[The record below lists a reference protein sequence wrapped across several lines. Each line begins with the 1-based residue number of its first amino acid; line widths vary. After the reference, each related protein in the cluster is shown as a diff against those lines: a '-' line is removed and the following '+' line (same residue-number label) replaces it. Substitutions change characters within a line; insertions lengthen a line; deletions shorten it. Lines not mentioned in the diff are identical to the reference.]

1 MAGGQQHFGL
11 GAHSA
16 AQQRVAHGALV
27 ADLAVQGVG
36 LGAAHDVVFFG
47 LILAGHLDGDVG
59 AHRHAVHAQLAL
71 VDDDGV
77 LDHLLQLGDAVFH
90 QTLGVL
96 GLVVL
101 AVFRQVAVAA
111 GFLDLLGQ
119 LLAAHGLEVLQF
131 LLHSFQA
138 GSGHLDL
145 LCHLRISPCL
155 YLIRAGAKP
164 RNDAILTTLL

>member
-1 MAGGQQHFGL
+1 M
-11 GAHSA
+11 
-16 AQQRVAHGALV
+16 AHGALV
-27 ADLAVQGVG
+27 ADLAVQGVS
-36 LGAAHDVVFFG
+36 LGAAHDVV
-47 LILAGHLDGDVG
+47 LLDLVLTLHLDGDVG
-59 AHRHAVHAQLAL
+59 TDRDVLNAQFAL
-71 VDDDGV
+71 VDDDSV
-77 LDHLLQLGDAVFH
+77 LDHLLQLGDAVLD

-96 GLVVL
+96 GLIVL
-101 AVFRQVAVAA
+101 AVLGQVAVAA

-138 GSGHLDL
+138 GSGHFDL